1 MKTKIKKRLKHLHH
15 VATRKKLVKKK
26 TSLKFAQ
33 GFFILIAIVCM
44 GSLALAIAQVKPL
57 VQIGLE
63 TNLKPRSISTEPV
76 ITGADQVGTASWY
89 ALGLRSPDAH
99 TCAST
104 KFPRGTYLSVR
115 NLRNN
120 KTVVC
125 LVNDY
130 GPEAWTKR
138 VIDLSRGSFIV
149 IEDLSRGTT
158 PVEIK
163 VVPPP
168 PSGINIPLPSN
179 FSKFNGYSL
188 CHQQHSKHYCEKN
201 RQKTLQL
208 KDISD

>member
-1 MKTKIKKRLKHLHH
+1 MKTKTKKRLKHLHH
-15 VATRKKLVKKK
+15 VATRRKLVKKK
-26 TSLKFAQ
+26 ASLKFAR
-33 GFFILIAIVCM
+33 GFFVLVIAICT
-44 GSLALAIAQVKPL
+44 GSLALAITHVRPL
-57 VQIGLE
+57 AQIGLE
-63 TNLKPRSISTEPV
+63 ANLKPRSISSEPV
-76 ITGADQVGTASWY
+76 NTGADQVGIASWY

-115 NLRNN
+115 NLRNS
-120 KTVVC
+120 KSVVC

-138 VIDLSRGSFIV
+138 AIDLSRGSFIV

-179 FSKFNGYSL
+179 FSQFNGYSL
-188 CHQQHSKHYCEKN
+188 CHRQHSKRFCENN
-201 RQKTLQL
+201 RQKIIQL
-208 KDISD
+208 KDITE